1 MKIVFYNKSILSG
14 GIEKCIELLSKE
26 IYKKYELEVVYTDE
40 SRLDMNI
47 VNILKRYA
55 KVYKIEEGMKVDCD
69 ICIWCYLYF
78 NYDNLKKI
86 INAKRYFTWI
96 HSMPRILPDCL
107 LDNESFVNDCTD
119 FVCVS
124 EAVKNHLDINKEGIV
139 IHNFMA
145 EDIKELGNVFNPF
158 EGIDDNVLKLSVVS
172 RLSNGKGFDRLYLF
186 VKALEDNNIPY
197 NVKVIGKGRAKEQ
210 EIKDNFKEFTN
221 VEFVGYKE
229 NPYPYVKYSDYL
241 VQLSDDESW
250 CNVITEAK
258 LLNVP
263 VVVTNFESSKEQVIN
278 DFNGLII
285 DLNEK
290 NYNSIVNE
298 LNAKKTLLKRNL
310 DSFEFKNEV
319 EEWINLIE
327 KKDV

>member
-26 IYKKYELEVVYTDE
+26 IYKNYELEVVYTDE

-47 VNILKRYA
+47 VNILNKYA
-55 KVYKIEEGMKVDCD
+55 KVYKIEEDMKVECD

-78 NYDNLKKI
+78 DYKKLKNI
-86 INAKRYFTWI
+86 ICAKRYITWI

-107 LDNESFVNDCTD
+107 LDNELFVNDCTD

-124 EAVKNHLDINKEGIV
+124 EAVKKHLNIKKEGIV

-145 EDIKELGNVFNPF
+145 ENIKELGNIFNPF
-158 EGIDDNVLKLSVVS
+158 EGIKDNILKLSVVS

-197 NVKVIGKGRAKEQ
+197 VVKVIGKGRAKEQ
-210 EIKDNFKEFTN
+210 EIKDNFKKFKS
-221 VEFVGYKE
+221 VEFVGYRE
-229 NPYPYVKYSDYL
+229 NPYPYVRHSDYL

-278 DFNGLII
+278 DYNGIII

-290 NYNSIVNE
+290 KYNNIVKE
-298 LNAKKTLLKRNL
+298 LNYKKNILKHNL
-310 DSFEFKNEV
+310 DTFEFKNEINK
-319 EEWINLIE
+319 WIELIE

>member
-78 NYDNLKKI
+78 DYDNLKNI

-107 LDNESFVNDCTD
+107 LDNEAFVNDCTD

-210 EIKDNFKEFTN
+210 EIKDDFKKFTN

-229 NPYPYVKYSDYL
+229 NPYPYIKHSDYL

-290 NYNSIVNE
+290 DYNSIVNE
-298 LNAKKTLLKRNL
+298 LNAKKTHLKRNL

-319 EEWINLIE
+319 DEWINLIE

>member
-26 IYKKYELEVVYTDE
+26 IYKRYELEVVYTDE

-78 NYDNLKKI
+78 DYENLKNI
-86 INAKRYFTWI
+86 INAKRCFTWI

-107 LDNESFVNDCTD
+107 LDNETFVNDCTD

-210 EIKDNFKEFTN
+210 EIKDDFKEFTN

-229 NPYPYVKYSDYL
+229 NPYPYVKHSDYL